1 MLKDLLGRLFGR
13 RGDVTDED
21 RERLQAQADEQRQLA
36 REAERRTSGDSV
48 SGTTQYW
55 GDPR

>member
-1 MLKDLLGRLFGR
+1 MLRRLFARLFGG

-21 RERLQAQADEQRQLA
+21 RERLGAAEEERRRMAQ
-36 REAERRTSGDSV
+36 EAERRTSGDSI
-48 SGTTQYW
+48 SGTTPYW

>member
-1 MLKDLLGRLFGR
+1 MLRRLLDRLFGR
-13 RGDVTDED
+13 RGDVTEED
-21 RERLQAQADEQRQLA
+21 RERLQAQAEEQRQLA

-48 SGTTQYW
+48 SGTTRYW

>member
-1 MLKDLLGRLFGR
+1 MLRRLLDRLFGR
-13 RGDVTDED
+13 RGDVTEED

-36 REAERRTSGDSV
+36 KEAERRTSGDSV
-48 SGTTQYW
+48 SGTTPYW

>member
-1 MLKDLLGRLFGR
+1 MLRRLLDRLFGR

-21 RERLQAQADEQRQLA
+21 RERLHAQAEEQRQLA

-48 SGTTQYW
+48 SGTTRYW

>member
-1 MLKDLLGRLFGR
+1 MFRRLLGRLFGR

-21 RERLQAQADEQRQLA
+21 RERLHAREEERRQLA

-48 SGTTQYW
+48 SGTTPYW
-55 GDPR
+55 ADPR

>member
-13 RGDVTDED
+13 RGEVTDED